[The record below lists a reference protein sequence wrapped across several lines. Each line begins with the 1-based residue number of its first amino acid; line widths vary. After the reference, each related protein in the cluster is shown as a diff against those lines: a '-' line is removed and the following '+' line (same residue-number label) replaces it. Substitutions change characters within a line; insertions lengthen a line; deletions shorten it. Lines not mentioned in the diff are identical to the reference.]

1 MNILK
6 RHKIHYEVREREI
19 ERQRD
24 RQTDR
29 ESSRVRECFGK
40 GMIISPTYVKIMIKF
55 LRSLILPS

>member
-6 RHKIHYEVREREI
+6 RHKIHYEVRERLRDRET
-19 ERQRD
+19 D
-24 RQTDR
+24 RQTER

-40 GMIISPTYVKIMIKF
+40 GIIISPTYVKILIKF